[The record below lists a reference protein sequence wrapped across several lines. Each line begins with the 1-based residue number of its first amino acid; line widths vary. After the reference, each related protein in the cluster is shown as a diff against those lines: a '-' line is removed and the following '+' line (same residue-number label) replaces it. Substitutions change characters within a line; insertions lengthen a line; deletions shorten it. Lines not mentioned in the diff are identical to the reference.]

1 MRHLLYFPSPILT
14 FKVFYQFGHVVLG
27 NTLQFSIEKWL
38 VNVINFRHFKFSGKV
53 IKGFII
59 YQGRA
64 SRCVKAIPPRTV
76 RMEECKFN
84 DDNFRWQWTENG
96 QIQNVK
102 TGLCLELND
111 FHATHAYTTV
121 YLGICNYRKT
131 LQVLYISFTLRC

>member
-1 MRHLLYFPSPILT
+1 MLFTLDRPQCITIHASLLMNRLI
-14 FKVFYQFGHVVLG
+14 G
-27 NTLQFSIEKWL
+27 KWL
-38 VNVINFRHFKFSGKV
+38 INVINFRHFKFSGKV
-53 IKGFII
+53 LKGFII
-59 YQGRA
+59 FQGKA

-131 LQVLYISFTLRC
+131 LQVGYYIYLSP